1 MTESGRLFTFGSN
14 EFGQLG
20 LGHNTNVLKPSCVK
34 SLKPDKVVRV
44 ACGKAHTVVAMES
57 GKMFGFG
64 SNTEGQLGIG
74 RHPESV
80 NKPVEIVGGLGEPVA
95 QLEAGSQHTM
105 ALGKSGSLY
114 VWGRLR
120 VMQPH

>member
-1 MTESGRLFTFGSN
+1 M
-14 EFGQLG
+14 
-20 LGHNTNVLKPSCVK
+20 
-34 SLKPDKVVRV
+34 

-64 SNTEGQLGIG
+64 SNSEGQLGIG
-74 RHPESV
+74 RHPDAV
-80 NKPVEIVGGLGEPVA
+80 NKPVEIAGGLGEPVL

-114 VWGRLR
+114 VWGKFIKHHGS
-120 VMQPH
+120 VSYESIITG